1 VNREAVES
9 RATQPRDAKDIAAPR
24 EGVDGLI
31 DLYLAF
37 MQISLSGFG
46 GAINWAHRALVQQ
59 RRWMNDEDFTETLSL
74 CQFLPG
80 PNIVNFAM
88 CLGQRQHG
96 LSGAL
101 AALAGVFSV
110 PLFIFILLGFLY
122 SEFGQIAFIHGFL
135 AGISAAAAGFIITI
149 GVRLAQ
155 PHRRRPLSMLFGLA
169 AFVGVGMLR
178 FPLLEVMLV
187 LAPLSVA
194 IARWRQP

>member
-1 VNREAVES
+1 VS
-9 RATQPRDAKDIAAPR
+9 DAKHIAAPR
-24 EGVDGLI
+24 EGIDGLV
-31 DLYLAF
+31 DLYVAF

-46 GAINWAHRALVQQ
+46 GAINWAHQALVTQ

-96 LSGAL
+96 LSGSL
-101 AALAGVFSV
+101 AALDGVFSV
-110 PLFIFILLGFLY
+110 PLIVFVLLGFLY

-135 AGISAAAAGFIITI
+135 SGISACAAGFIITI

-178 FPLLEVMLV
+178 FPLVDVMAV

-194 IARWRQP
+194 IAWWRQA